1 MIRIS
6 QSLFACSSWRA
17 LDPNSNNEDLGGN
30 VSLATF
36 LMLSMI
42 YSLLP
47 LSNLVLFAANILFNR
62 ETAKEFEK
70 ITLFY
75 VKRRAIIGVFS
86 Q

>member
-17 LDPNSNNEDLGGN
+17 LDPNSNNEDFGGN

-42 YSLLP
+42 YSLHI
-47 LSNLVLFAANILFNR
+47 NRVLTAANIR
-62 ETAKEFEK
+62 IIPEMAKEFEEN
-70 ITLFY
+70 IFF
-75 VKRRAIIGVFS
+75 I
-86 Q
+86 